1 MQKNDLRSRKEK
13 QSSEDGMDNMLRNT
27 RRTEMELKKAM
38 NLLTKDVEENK
49 EEAAEH
55 LREEHIETMNKCRN
69 IQD

>member
-38 NLLTKDVEENK
+38 N
-49 EEAAEH
+49 
-55 LREEHIETMNKCRN
+55 
-69 IQD
+69 